1 MNATMDGSSWQDEIE
16 RLEEETRI
24 AFLAQDI
31 GRLRQLW
38 SENLRVNSPLNRI
51 NDCSQVLDL
60 LERGI
65 IRHASLDQH
74 IEVMTRHDDVV
85 LVMGHDA
92 VKDVPDGPVIRR
104 RFTNVWCASNGSWKL
119 VGRQA
124 TRIDAS

>member
-1 MNATMDGSSWQDEIE
+1 MNGATDGGSWQDEIE
-16 RLEEETRI
+16 RLEEESRI

-51 NDCSQVLDL
+51 NDRSQVLDL

-74 IEVMTRHDDVV
+74 IELMTRHDDVV
-85 LVMGHDA
+85 LVMGHDT
-92 VKDVPDGPVIRR
+92 VKDAPDGPVITR

-119 VGRQA
+119 IGRQA

>member
-1 MNATMDGSSWQDEIE
+1 MNATTDGSSWQDEIE

-51 NDCSQVLDL
+51 NDRAQVLDL

-65 IRHASLDQH
+65 IRHVSLDQH
-74 IEVMTRHDDVV
+74 IEQMTRHDDVV

-92 VKDVPDGPVIRR
+92 VKDVDDGPVIRR
-104 RFTNVWCASNGSWKL
+104 RFTNVWCAFDGSWKL

-124 TRIDAS
+124 TRIDAM